1 MSELTKKALAASLK
15 ELLEKESIN
24 KITIGKLCEHCGIRR
39 QTFYYHFSDLPEL
52 IEWICYTEAEEV
64 LASNRDYQS
73 WEEGFLNIFKLAEK
87 EKPFIMNIYHGV
99 SKDTLERYLY
109 NLTFPLLKHVVNQVA
124 SSLSICDVTE
134 SDKEFIERFYTISF
148 VDIMMSWVAR
158 NMSDSPED
166 IISHL
171 SPLVKGTI
179 PNALNAY
186 SGRN

>member
-1 MSELTKKALAASLK
+1 MSDLTKKALALSLK
-15 ELLEKESIN
+15 NLLQEESIS
-24 KITIGKLCEHCGIRR
+24 KVTIGKLCERAGVRR

-64 LASNRDYQS
+64 LSRKNDYKS
-73 WEEGFLNIFKLAEK
+73 WEEGFLSVFKLAEK

-99 SKDTLERYLY
+99 SKDTLQRYLY
-109 NLTFPLLKHVVNQVA
+109 NLTFPLLKRVVDEVA
-124 SSLSICDVTE
+124 KSLGIRDVTE
-134 SDKEFIERFYTISF
+134 SDKGFVERFYTIAF
-148 VDIMMSWVAR
+148 VDVMMEWVAR
-158 NMSDSPED
+158 NMSEAPED